1 MSVLTVLL
9 ALYGRTYEDVFKVLE
24 FILELGILKHDVF
37 EVALPEIFRETYLIV
52 FLA

>member
-1 MSVLTVLL
+1 MSVLTVLF
-9 ALYGRTYEDVFKVLE
+9 ALDARAYEDVFQVLE